1 MEEQGFVKDY
11 EIAVRRKEGGK
22 FVVLMTATA
31 VRDEEGR
38 LVAYLG
44 IMRDITERKKLERQL
59 ERAQKMEAIGMLA
72 GGVAHDLNNILTGL
86 TSYPELLLMQIP
98 KDSRL
103 RKPLLTIKQ
112 TGEKAAAMVQDL
124 LTLSRRG
131 VEVRE
136 VINLNEVI
144 RDYLESPECEKL
156 RAYHPDAQLN
166 LQIANDLM
174 NLLGSPIHL
183 FKTLMNLVSN
193 AVEAMPHGGTVRI
206 KTENRYLDSSING
219 YDTIEE
225 GDYVV
230 LSVSD
235 TGVGIS
241 PEDVSRIFEPF
252 YTRKEMGRS
261 GTGLGMSVVWA
272 TVKDHNG
279 YIDID
284 TKKGKGTIFDLYF
297 PVNRSELTKKAAS
310 IPIQEYMGKEKI
322 LIIDDVE
329 EQREVAKEILV
340 QLGYQVDT
348 VASGEAAIKY
358 IRHNPVDLLVI
369 DMILEKGIDGLE
381 TYRRIICEHPEQ
393 KAIIV
398 SGFSKTEKVK
408 EMQRLGA
415 GIYVK
420 KPYTIEQFGCAVRK
434 ELDSKC

>member
-1 MEEQGFVKDY
+1 
-11 EIAVRRKEGGK
+11 
-22 FVVLMTATA
+22 MTSTE
-31 VRDEEGR
+31 VRDEDGG

-44 IMRDITERKKLERQL
+44 IMRDITERKKLEREL

-98 KDSRL
+98 KDSPL
-103 RKPLLTIKQ
+103 RKPLFTIKQ

-144 RDYLESPECEKL
+144 RDYLESPEYEKL
-156 RAYHPDAQLN
+156 KAYHPDTQL
-166 LQIANDLM
+166 DLHM
-174 NLLGSPIHL
+174 DRDLLNLLGSPIHL
-183 FKTLMNLVSN
+183 LKTLMNLVSN
-193 AVEAMPHGGTVRI
+193 AVEAMPHGGTLSI
-206 KTENRYLDSSING
+206 KTGNRYVDSFLKG
-219 YDTIEE
+219 YDTINE
-225 GDYVV
+225 GDYVI

-241 PEDVSRIFEPF
+241 PEDISRIFEPF

-279 YIDID
+279 YIDIK
-284 TKKGKGTIFDLYF
+284 TKKGKGTTVDLFF
-297 PVNRSELTKKAAS
+297 PVTRAEITKKVS
-310 IPIQEYMGKEKI
+310 SPPIEKYMGNEKI

-329 EQREVAKEILV
+329 EQREVASGILN
-340 QLGYQVDT
+340 QMGYQVAA
-348 VASGEAAIKY
+348 VASGEEAIEY
-358 IRHNPVDLLVI
+358 IRHHPVDLLVI

-381 TYRRIICEHPEQ
+381 TYSRIIRDHPGQ

-415 GIYVK
+415 GVYVK
-420 KPYTIEQFGCAVRK
+420 KPYTIEQFSRAIRN
-434 ELDSKC
+434 ELDST